1 MWEKI
6 VDILKEV
13 LEKHFIPALCSVIP
27 TAIIFYITPNNNSIL
42 VKLGKNFFLFV
53 IFVIFFLLIKFF
65 VYIFNFIRQYF
76 SKYKEKQYLQKEEEK
91 YRNEEEQEAIDSYL
105 DRLDSLQPHLFD
117 LIVYLVEHD
126 NEPITIYGKGFLD
139 SFELHGF
146 LDYKQCKIKEESIS
160 SVDPYK
166 LEEKCIFKKGDY
178 VTQFKLKEDVYHDL
192 LIIKKK
198 YKKLTRF

>member
-1 MWEKI
+1 MFEKI
-6 VDILKEV
+6 IDILKV
-13 LEKHFIPALCSVIP
+13 ILEKHFIPALCSVIP
-27 TAIIFYITPNNNSIL
+27 TAIIFYITPDNNSIL
-42 VKLGKNFFLFV
+42 TKLGKNFFLFV
-53 IFVIFFLLIKFF
+53 VFVIFFLLIKFIVLAF
-65 VYIFNFIRQYF
+65 NYIKGYLRKNKQKQYF
-76 SKYKEKQYLQKEEEK
+76 KREEEK
-91 YRNEEEQEAIDSYL
+91 YRKEEEKEAINSYL

-117 LIVYLVEHD
+117 LIVYLVEHN

-139 SFELHGF
+139 SFELYGF

-166 LEEKCIFKKGDY
+166 LEEKCTFKKGDY

>member
-1 MWEKI
+1 M
-6 VDILKEV
+6 DNMILKRLV
-13 LEKHFIPALCSVIP
+13 A
-27 TAIIFYITPNNNSIL
+27 SIL
-42 VKLGKNFFLFV
+42 ALSLATNGNISLASSSVEDTPAPNKGEERDEEK
-53 IFVIFFLLIKFF
+53 
-65 VYIFNFIRQYF
+65 
-76 SKYKEKQYLQKEEEK
+76 KEGAAEVKEEEK
-91 YRNEEEQEAIDSYL
+91 EAIDLYL

-139 SFELHGF
+139 SFELYGF
-146 LDYKQCKIKEESIS
+146 LDYKQCKIKEEAIS

-166 LEEKCIFKKGDY
+166 LEEKCNFKKGDY

>member
-1 MWEKI
+1 MEKI
-6 VDILKEV
+6 VDILKV
-13 LEKHFIPALCSVIP
+13 ILEKHFIPALCSVIP
-27 TAIIFYITPNNNSIL
+27 TAIIYYITPDNNSIL
-42 VKLGKNFFLFV
+42 TKLGKNFFLFV
-53 IFVIFFLLIKFF
+53 VFVIFFLLIKFV
-65 VYIFNFIRQYF
+65 VYIFNFIKNYIHKYNENQYYKKEAE
-76 SKYKEKQYLQKEEEK
+76 KYRKEEEK
-91 YRNEEEQEAIDSYL
+91 EVIDSYL

-117 LIVYLVEHD
+117 LIIYLVEHNND
-126 NEPITIYGKGFLD
+126 PITIYGKGFLD
-139 SFELHGF
+139 SFELYGF

-166 LEEKCIFKKGDY
+166 LKEMCIFKKGDY